1 MPVQWTTEVDH
12 RLLLLIL
19 EIVQVDHK
27 KIAERWAE
35 KYGQEGGD
43 QPTARAI
50 TERLYKLKKQAGG
63 SANNKAV
70 ATPSRKSTTSTPKT
84 ATKVIRTPVSSG
96 KRNRNKSMS
105 DEDDSEDESV
115 MLKANGSSPLKRAR
129 YGRSSKTSK
138 IYNELD
144 SEAES
149 SSAALSAEMKS
160 EANGHAGG
168 IFDQQLQLDGMPDRV
183 AADEVVAGRRRR
195 RMLAMES
202 DAMSDVSDFQP
213 QYELN

>member
-35 KYGQEGGD
+35 KYGQEGGE

-63 SANNKAV
+63 SGNNKVV
-70 ATPSRKSTTSTPKT
+70 ATPSRKSTTSIPKT
-84 ATKVIRTPVSSG
+84 ATKIVRTPVSSG

-105 DEDDSEDESV
+105 DEDDSEDERV
-115 MLKANGSSPLKRAR
+115 MFKADGSSPLKRAR
-129 YGRSSKTSK
+129 YGRSFKTLK
-138 IYNELD
+138 VYNELD
-144 SEAES
+144 SEAEG
-149 SSAALSAEMKS
+149 SSAALSAGMKS

-168 IFDQQLQLDGMPDRV
+168 IFDQELQLDGT
-183 AADEVVAGRRRR
+183 ADGSVSGRRRR

>member
-35 KYGQEGGD
+35 KYGREGEE

-63 SANNKAV
+63 NGNNKAV

-84 ATKVIRTPVSSG
+84 ATKIVRTPVSSG

-105 DEDDSEDESV
+105 DEDDSEDERV

-129 YGRSSKTSK
+129 YGRSSKTPK
-138 IYNELD
+138 VYNELD
-144 SEAES
+144 SEAEG
-149 SSAALSAEMKS
+149 SSAAVSTGMKS
-160 EANGHAGG
+160 ETNGHAHGV
-168 IFDQQLQLDGMPDRV
+168 FDQELQLDGMAEGSV
-183 AADEVVAGRRRR
+183 SGRRRR

>member
-35 KYGQEGGD
+35 KYGQEGGE

-63 SANNKAV
+63 SGNNKVV

-84 ATKVIRTPVSSG
+84 ATKIVRTPVSSG

-105 DEDDSEDESV
+105 DEDDSEDERV
-115 MLKANGSSPLKRAR
+115 MFKADGSSPLKRAR
-129 YGRSSKTSK
+129 YGRSFKTLK
-138 IYNELD
+138 VYNELD
-144 SEAES
+144 SEAEG
-149 SSAALSAEMKS
+149 SSAALSAGMKS

-168 IFDQQLQLDGMPDRV
+168 IFDQELQLDGT
-183 AADEVVAGRRRR
+183 ADGSVSGRRRR

>member
-1 MPVQWTTEVDH
+1 MPS
-12 RLLLLIL
+12 
-19 EIVQVDHK
+19 
-27 KIAERWAE
+27 
-35 KYGQEGGD
+35 GQEGGD

-63 SANNKAV
+63 SANSKAV
-70 ATPSRKSTTSTPKT
+70 ATSTPSRKSTTSTPKT
-84 ATKVIRTPVSSG
+84 ASKVIRTPVSSG

-105 DEDDSEDESV
+105 DEDDSEDERV
-115 MLKANGSSPLKRAR
+115 MIKANGSSPLKRAR
-129 YGRSSKTSK
+129 YGRSTKTPK

-144 SEAES
+144 SEAEN
-149 SSAALSAEMKS
+149 SSAALSAGMKS
-160 EANGHAGG
+160 DANDHAGG
-168 IFDQQLQLDGMPDRV
+168 VFDQELQLDGM
-183 AADEVVAGRRRR
+183 ADGSVSGRRRR

>member
-35 KYGQEGGD
+35 KYGQEGGE

-63 SANNKAV
+63 SGNNKAV
-70 ATPSRKSTTSTPKT
+70 ATPSRKSTTSTPRT
-84 ATKVIRTPVSSG
+84 ATKIIRTPVSSG

-105 DEDDSEDESV
+105 DEDDSEDERV
-115 MLKANGSSPLKRAR
+115 MFKADGSSPLKRAK
-129 YGRSSKTSK
+129 YSRSTKTPK
-138 IYNELD
+138 VYNELD
-144 SEAES
+144 SEAEG
-149 SSAALSAEMKS
+149 SSAALSAGMKS

-168 IFDQQLQLDGMPDRV
+168 IFDQELQLDGTTDGSV
-183 AADEVVAGRRRR
+183 SGRRRR

-202 DAMSDVSDFQP
+202 DAVSDVSDFQP

>member
-1 MPVQWTTEVDH
+1 MPIKWTTEADH

-35 KYGQEGGD
+35 KHGQEGGE

-50 TERLYKLKKQAGG
+50 TERLAKLKKQAGG
-63 SANNKAV
+63 GGNNKAV
-70 ATPSRKSTTSTPKT
+70 ATPSHKSTTSTPKT
-84 ATKVIRTPVSSG
+84 ATKIIRTPVSSG

-105 DEDDSEDESV
+105 DEDDSEDERV

-129 YGRSSKTSK
+129 YGRSSKTFK
-138 IYNELD
+138 VYNELD
-144 SEAES
+144 SEAEGT
-149 SSAALSAEMKS
+149 SAALSAEMKS
-160 EANGHAGG
+160 EANGHAGE
-168 IFDQQLQLDGMPDRV
+168 IFDQELQLDGM
-183 AADEVVAGRRRR
+183 ADGSASGRRRR